1 MILPGFLEREIEGL
15 LQSDI
20 HFQQALCFLF
30 LYFSVFFFYFVQGIL
45 ELDSKDYKNLI
56 KDIFFLFGIIVD
68 TGVWGKISTCKEELS
83 QL

>member
-30 LYFSVFFFYFVQGIL
+30 LYFSVFFYFVQGIL